1 MLLKASLR
9 CKVVHTVIAF
19 AVNVVIP
26 AGGFEKSR
34 YEVSVMVLRSHGRMQ
49 FVFADTQRG
58 CAVWCGASL

>member
-9 CKVVHTVIAF
+9 CKIVHPVIAF

-34 YEVSVMVLRSHGRMQ
+34 HEVSVMVLRSHG
-49 FVFADTQRG
+49 
-58 CAVWCGASL
+58 